1 MAREGEAKGWS
12 GERLE
17 GSWGGIWSRVGSG
30 ERRAWRGGSS
40 ARAFHPSSVFPTS
53 VLVILPGERSQR
65 GSFRVLAGEALW
77 SCSSK
82 IRVRQ
87 QRRGLPGVRVASL
100 GFVTALVLSVRKVL
114 PRPPCAQRRTP
125 ALTSGVGLVV
135 HEERNLKFRRYYY
148 LLRLLDS
155 IALLVPPSSPQG
167 RR

>member
-53 VLVILPGERSQR
+53 VLVILPGERSRR

-87 QRRGLPGVRVASL
+87 QRRGLPGVQVASL